1 MKIVIL
7 NGKGA
12 VGKDTF
18 VKMVTEISAA
28 RNYSIKKISTIDYV
42 KELATIIGWNGE
54 KNLEDRKFLSNL
66 KDILTEW
73 KDIPYNKIKEKIKE
87 ISCDMLFIDCRE
99 PAEIKRFVEDY
110 HALTILVQ
118 RPTIQIYGNHADD
131 EVENYNYDIII
142 DNSRGLEELFQEA
155 TIFVETFVEGE

>member
-28 RNYSIKKISTIDYV
+28 RNYNIQKISTIDYV
-42 KELATIIGWNGE
+42 KELATLAGWNGG
-54 KNLEDRKFLSNL
+54 KTLEDRKFLSDF
-66 KDILTEW
+66 KDILTKW
-73 KDIPYNKIKEKIKE
+73 KDIPYNKVKEKIKN
-87 ISCDMLFIDCRE
+87 ISCDMLFVDCRE
-99 PAEIKRFVEDY
+99 PKEIERFVKDY
-110 HALTILVQ
+110 HALTVLVQ

-131 EVENYNYDIII
+131 NVENYDYDVII
-142 DNSRGLEELFQEA
+142 DNSRGLDELFQEA
-155 TIFVETFVEGE
+155 TIFVETFVEGD